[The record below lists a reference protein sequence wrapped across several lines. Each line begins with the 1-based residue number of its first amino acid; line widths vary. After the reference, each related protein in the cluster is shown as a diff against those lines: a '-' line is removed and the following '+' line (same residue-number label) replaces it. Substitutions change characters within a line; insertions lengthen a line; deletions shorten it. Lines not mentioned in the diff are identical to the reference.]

1 MKRLISTL
9 DHMSGGLGL
18 IAAWV
23 VLPLIFATV
32 YEVISRYFF
41 NAPTIWAYEVG
52 YMATGTNFLLGAAY
66 ALRERAHIRIDIA
79 FMHFP
84 VRRKAL
90 IDVIGY
96 TFLML
101 PFGFWLTYKLG
112 LYALDSYMT
121 HERSGESAWNP
132 IIWPY
137 RAMFC
142 LGMAM
147 LTLQCV
153 AEWVRALR
161 VLLRKADAAE
171 EARTYG

>member
-1 MKRLISTL
+1 MKRLLSVL
-9 DHMSGGLGL
+9 DGCSGGLGV

-23 VLPLIFATV
+23 VMPLIFATV

-41 NAPTIWAYEVG
+41 NAPTLWAYEVG

-79 FMHFP
+79 YTHFP
-84 VRRKAL
+84 IRTKAL
-90 IDVIGY
+90 IDTVGY
-96 TFLML
+96 TFMML

-121 HERSGESAWNP
+121 NEHSGESAWNP
-132 IIWPY
+132 VIWPY

-142 LGMAM
+142 IGMGV

-153 AEWVRALR
+153 AEWIRAIRILF
-161 VLLRKADAAE
+161 RKADAAE
-171 EARTYG
+171 EARVYG